1 MGRLPYVTIISIL
14 LSLISSGPIDC
25 SEQKPTQPETTLE
38 LRIKANNKIVEDG
51 QSVSLSLD
59 ESVQLQVEIVHPDG
73 NVSDVT
79 NDPKTGYFSPTPWVL
94 SVNDA
99 GLVTATFALAQKFL
113 YTVGVSNTGIVVITY
128 GSKGDEEVG
137 AASVIFEISREP
149 EDPEAPGFYV
159 TAPKTTLRV
168 GETVQLK
175 VIEKLPD
182 GSTRDLAD
190 QSTGTTYFTTDE
202 FRLVPEPDGRVTCTG
217 VFARKYKRASIGV
230 RNGQFHDWVKFNL
243 QPGGPGPGLEVV
255 PDKSVLHVGGKTQI
269 HVYKPLSDGGRREV
283 TATSTGTRYLIFP
296 GFGRHD
302 PSVISIDD
310 SGLASATD
318 SIGRYARRTVV
329 VFVRNG
335 DSVGWTKM
343 KVLPANR

>member
-25 SEQKPTQPETTLE
+25 SEQKPTQPETTVK
-38 LRIKANNKIVEDG
+38 LRIRANGKLVEEG
-51 QSVSLSLD
+51 QSVPLPLD
-59 ESVQLQVEIVHPDG
+59 QSVQLQVEIVHPDG

-79 NDPKTGYFSPTPWVL
+79 TDPKTRFSSSTPWIL
-94 SVNDA
+94 SVNDT
-99 GLVTATFALAQKFL
+99 GLVTATSALAQKFL
-113 YTVGVSNTGIVVITY
+113 YAVGMQNIGFVIISYGDTGDKKI
-128 GSKGDEEVG
+128 G
-137 AASVIFEISREP
+137 AASVLFDISREP

-168 GETVQLK
+168 GETVQLT
-175 VIEKLPD
+175 VVEKLPD

-202 FRLVPEPDGRVTCTG
+202 FRLIPEPDGRVTCIG
-217 VFARKYKRASIGV
+217 VYGRKWESTIISVKNNQLSASIS
-230 RNGQFHDWVKFNL
+230 FTL
-243 QPGGPGPGLEVV
+243 LPAGPGPGLEVV

-269 HVYKPLSDGGRREV
+269 HVYRLLSDGGRREV
-283 TATSTGTRYLIFP
+283 TDTSTGTRYLIFP
-296 GFGRHD
+296 GHGRHD

-335 DSVGWTKM
+335 NSVGWTKM

>member
-79 NDPKTGYFSPTPWVL
+79 NDPKTGYFSPTPWIL

-113 YTVGVSNTGIVVITY
+113 YTVGVRNIGIVVITY
-128 GSKGDEEVG
+128 GSKGDEKIG
-137 AASVIFEISREP
+137 GASVLFDISREP

-159 TAPKTTLRV
+159 TAPKTTLKV
-168 GETVQLK
+168 GDTIQLR

-190 QSTGTTYFTTDE
+190 QSTGTTYSTTSE
-202 FRLVPEPDGRVTCTG
+202 FRLIPEPDGRVTCIS
-217 VFARKYKRASIGV
+217 VSDRRYNIASIGV

-243 QPGGPGPGLEVV
+243 QPAGPGPGLEVV
-255 PDKSVLHVGGKTQI
+255 PDKSVLHEGGKTQI
-269 HVYKPLSDGGRREV
+269 HVYKTLPGGGRREV
-283 TATSTGTRYLIFP
+283 TATSTGTRYLTFP
-296 GFGRHD
+296 GYGRHD
-302 PSVISIDD
+302 PSSISIDD
-310 SGLASATD
+310 TGLASATD
-318 SIGRYARRTVV
+318 SIGRSTRHTVV

-335 DSVGWTKM
+335 DSVGWKIS
-343 KVLPANR
+343 LDEP